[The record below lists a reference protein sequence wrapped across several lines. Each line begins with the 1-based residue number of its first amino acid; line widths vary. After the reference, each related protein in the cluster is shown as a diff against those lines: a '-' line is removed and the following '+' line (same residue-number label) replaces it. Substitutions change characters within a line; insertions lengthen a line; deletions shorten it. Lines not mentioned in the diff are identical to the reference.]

1 MRRLAFLLIFSSLY
15 SLSPAQDWFKRG
27 ENSFIRSGNRA
38 YKDGDFARSETN
50 YKKALEANGASE
62 KGKFNL
68 GNAYYSQ
75 DKYKEAAGEFEVAA
89 NFADDDAIKARSF
102 HNLGNALLEEKQYK
116 QSIEAYKQALRLNP
130 KDMETKYNLAYAQQ
144 MLEQNPD
151 QQQQQNQ
158 DQQQDENDQ
167 NQDNQNQQN
176 QDQQQDNQD
185 QQQQENQDQQQQNQ
199 DQQQQQEQQRKP
211 NMSQQQI
218 EQMLE
223 ALQYQEEKLQQK
235 LQKSKARVKRVKVEK
250 DW

>member
-1 MRRLAFLLIFSSLY
+1 MKRLAFLLSLSFIFCA
-15 SLSPAQDWFKRG
+15 SPAQDWFKRG
-27 ENSFIRSGNRA
+27 ENSFIRSGNKA

-50 YKKALEANGASE
+50 FKKALEANGASE
-62 KGKFNL
+62 KGKYNL

-89 NFADDDAIKARSF
+89 NFAEEAAVKAQSY
-102 HNLGNALLEEKQYK
+102 HNLGNALLEQKQYK
-116 QSIEAYKQALRLNP
+116 QSIDAYKKALRLNP
-130 KDMETKYNLAYAQQ
+130 QDMDTKYNLAYAQQ

-158 DQQQDENDQ
+158 DQEQQDNE
-167 NQDNQNQQN
+167 QN
-176 QDQQQDNQD
+176 QDQQQQ
-185 QQQQENQDQQQQNQ
+185 NQDQQQQNQ
-199 DQQQQQEQQRKP
+199 DQQQQQNQDQQQQNQDQQQQQQRQP